1 MEDTAGAVPTAT
13 AGIHL
18 ERMQSLDQSQVT
30 EDEYRPQ
37 HYHRLARIMCRERN
51 LAIFRRFDEINL
63 LQLMALQAEIVEL
76 QGRFEASC
84 QEDDAAGLMYSRS
97 FHELR
102 RTQQRDERIDPDEET
117 SSNVH
122 SQETITEASA
132 NPSTHLQS
140 NLLGALGDRM
150 GKYSM

>member
-1 MEDTAGAVPTAT
+1 MEDTAGAIPTAT
-13 AGIHL
+13 NGIHL

-30 EDEYRPQ
+30 EDEYTPQ
-37 HYHRLARIMCRERN
+37 NYHRLARIMSRERN

-76 QGRFEASC
+76 QDRFEASC

-102 RTQQRDERIDPDEET
+102 RSQQRDERIDPDGET
-117 SSNVH
+117 GSNMH

-132 NPSTHLQS
+132 NPSPHLQRD
-140 NLLGALGDRM
+140 LLQRLGERM
-150 GKYSM
+150 EKYSM

>member
-1 MEDTAGAVPTAT
+1 MEDTAAAMSTAT
-13 AGIHL
+13 TGIHL
-18 ERMQSLDQSQVT
+18 ERMQSSDPSQVT
-30 EDEYRPQ
+30 EDEYTPQ
-37 HYHRLARIMCRERN
+37 HYHRLARIMNRERN

-102 RTQQRDERIDPDEET
+102 NSQQRNERIDPDRET
-117 SSNVH
+117 GSTMH
-122 SQETITEASA
+122 SQETITEGSVDP
-132 NPSTHLQS
+132 PSHLQS
-140 NLLGALGDRM
+140 HLLQKLGDRM
-150 GKYSM
+150 EKYSM